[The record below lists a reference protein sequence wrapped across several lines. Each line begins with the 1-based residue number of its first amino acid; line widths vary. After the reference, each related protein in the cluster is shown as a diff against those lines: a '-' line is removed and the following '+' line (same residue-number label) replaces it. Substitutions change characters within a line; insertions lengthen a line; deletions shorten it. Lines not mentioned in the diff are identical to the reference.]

1 MSNIEKISSKDA
13 LGLKIG
19 CVTLT
24 KPFFKKAGIAD
35 NNSKNLPFSLS
46 TYKGLP
52 VQYMNQ
58 VHGTSVQVINDYAY
72 EPIKNTDA
80 LFTSSNKVSLAI
92 MSADCLPIAIAN
104 SEGTEIAL
112 IHAGWRGLASGIIDK
127 TLKMFE
133 LDNKELKAWLAPC
146 ISQKEYEVGKDVYEA
161 FTKLDEE
168 SVKSFMKIN
177 SRKWLFDL
185 KDQAKRILEKSE
197 VSVSQSNY
205 CTYNDEELFYSYRRD
220 KTDKRALTLL
230 WRKDV

>member
-13 LGLKIG
+13 LGNKIS

-24 KPFFKKAGIAD
+24 KPFFKKNGIAD
-35 NNSKNLPFSLS
+35 NNSKDLPFLLS
-46 TYKGLP
+46 EFKGLP

-58 VHGTSVQVINDYAY
+58 VHGTSVKVINDSVH
-72 EPIKNTDA
+72 EPIENTDA

-104 SEGTEIAL
+104 SEGTEMAL
-112 IHAGWRGLASGIIDK
+112 IHAGWRGLSSGIIDK
-127 TLKMFE
+127 TLTMFD

-146 ISQKEYEVGKDVYEA
+146 ISQIEYEVGNDVYEA
-161 FTKLDEE
+161 FINSDEA
-168 SVKSFMKIN
+168 SIKSFKKLN
-177 SRKWLFDL
+177 SKKWLFDL
-185 KDQAKRILEKSE
+185 KAQATRILEKFG

-205 CTYNDEELFYSYRRD
+205 CTYNDEELFYSYRRN
-220 KTDKRALTLL
+220 KTDKRLLTLL

>member
-1 MSNIEKISSKDA
+1 
-13 LGLKIG
+13 
-19 CVTLT
+19 
-24 KPFFKKAGIAD
+24 
-35 NNSKNLPFSLS
+35 
-46 TYKGLP
+46 
-52 VQYMNQ
+52 MNQ
-58 VHGTSVQVINDYAY
+58 VHGTSVQVINDYVY
-72 EPIKNTDA
+72 EPIENTDA

-161 FTKLDEE
+161 FANDEE
-168 SVKSFMKIN
+168 SVNSFKKLN
-177 SRKWLFDL
+177 SEKWLFDL
-185 KDQAKRILEKSE
+185 KAQATRILEKFE
-197 VSVSQSNY
+197 VSVSESNY
-205 CTYNDEELFYSYRRD
+205 CTYSDEELFYSYRRN
-220 KTDKRALTLL
+220 KTDKRVLTLL

>member
-1 MSNIEKISSKDA
+1 MSNIEKISSKDT
-13 LGLKIG
+13 LGNKIG

-24 KPFFKKAGIAD
+24 KHFFKKNGITE
-35 NNSKNLPFSLS
+35 NRSKDLHFFLS
-46 TYKGLP
+46 EYKGLP

-72 EPIKNTDA
+72 EPIENTDA
-80 LFTSSNKVSLAI
+80 LFTGSNKVSLAI

-104 SEGTEIAL
+104 SEGTKIAL
-112 IHAGWRGLASGIIDK
+112 IHAGWRGLSSGIIEK

-146 ISQKEYEVGKDVYEA
+146 ISQKEYEVGNDVYEA
-161 FTKLDEE
+161 FITLDEA
-168 SVKSFMKIN
+168 SVKSFKKLN
-177 SRKWLFDL
+177 SEKWLLDL
-185 KDQAKRILEKSE
+185 QAQATRILEKFE

-205 CTYNDEELFYSYRRD
+205 CTFNDEELFYSYRRD
-220 KTDKRALTLL
+220 KTDKRVLTLL

>member
-1 MSNIEKISSKDA
+1 MSDIKKISSKNA
-13 LGLKIG
+13 LGHKIG

-24 KPFFKKAGIAD
+24 KHFFKKVGIAD
-35 NNSKNLPFSLS
+35 NSSKNLPFSIS

-58 VHGTSVQVINDYAY
+58 VHGISVQAIKDYVY
-72 EPIKNTDA
+72 EPIEDTDA

-104 SEGTEIAL
+104 SEGTKIAL
-112 IHAGWRGLASGIIDK
+112 IHAGWRGLANGIIDK
-127 TLKMFE
+127 TLKMFD

-146 ISQKEYEVGKDVYEA
+146 ISQKEYEVGNDVYEA
-161 FTKLDEE
+161 FTTLDEE
-168 SVKSFMKIN
+168 SVKSFKKVN

-185 KDQAKRILEKSE
+185 KDQATRILKRSE

-205 CTYNDEELFYSYRRD
+205 CTYNDEELFYSYRRN
-220 KTDKRALTLL
+220 KTDKRVLTLL

>member
-1 MSNIEKISSKDA
+1 MNNIETISSKDA
-13 LGLKIG
+13 LGNKIG

-24 KPFFKKAGIAD
+24 KHFFKKNGITE
-35 NNSKNLPFSLS
+35 NRSKDLPFFLS
-46 TYKGLP
+46 EYKGLP

-58 VHGTSVQVINDYAY
+58 VHGTSVQVINDYVDK
-72 EPIKNTDA
+72 PIENTDA
-80 LFTSSNKVSLAI
+80 LFTRSNKVSLAI

-112 IHAGWRGLASGIIDK
+112 IHAGWRGLSSGIIEK
-127 TLKMFE
+127 TLKMFD

-146 ISQKEYEVGKDVYEA
+146 ISQKGYEVGDDVYEA
-161 FTKLDEE
+161 FITSDEA
-168 SVKSFMKIN
+168 SVKSFKKLN
-177 SRKWLFDL
+177 SEKWLLDL
-185 KDQAKRILEKSE
+185 QAQATRILEKFE

-220 KTDKRALTLL
+220 KTDKRVLTLL

>member
-1 MSNIEKISSKDA
+1 MSNIEKVSSKNA
-13 LGLKIG
+13 LGHKIG

-24 KPFFKKAGIAD
+24 KPFFKKAGIA
-35 NNSKNLPFSLS
+35 NNSSKNLPFSIS

-58 VHGTSVQVINDYAY
+58 VHGTSVQAINDYVY
-72 EPIKNTDA
+72 EPIENTDA

-104 SEGTEIAL
+104 SEGTKIAL
-112 IHAGWRGLASGIIDK
+112 IHAGWRGLSSGIIDK
-127 TLKMFE
+127 TLKMFD

-146 ISQKEYEVGKDVYEA
+146 ISQKEYQVGNDVYEA
-161 FTKLDEE
+161 FITLDEA
-168 SVKSFMKIN
+168 SVKSFKKLN
-177 SRKWLFDL
+177 SEKWLLDL
-185 KDQAKRILEKSE
+185 QAQATRILEKFE

-220 KTDKRALTLL
+220 KTDKRVLTLL

>member
-1 MSNIEKISSKDA
+1 MSNIEMISSKDA
-13 LGLKIG
+13 LGSKIG

-24 KPFFKKAGIAD
+24 KHFFKTNGIAD
-35 NNSKNLPFSLS
+35 NRNKDLPFSFLE
-46 TYKGLP
+46 YEGLP

-58 VHGTSVQVINDYAY
+58 VHGTSVQTTNKYFE

-80 LFTSSNKVSLAI
+80 LFTKSNKVVLAI

-112 IHAGWRGLASGIIDK
+112 IHAGWKGLSSGIIDK
-127 TLKMFE
+127 TLKMFD

-146 ISQKEYEVGKDVYEA
+146 ISQKEYEVGNDVYEA
-161 FTKLDEE
+161 FTTLDEE
-168 SVKSFMKIN
+168 SVKSFKKVN

-185 KDQAKRILEKSE
+185 KDQATRILKRSE

-205 CTYNDEELFYSYRRD
+205 CTYNDEELFYSYRRN
-220 KTDKRALTLL
+220 KTDKRVLTLL

>member
-13 LGLKIG
+13 LGNKIG

-24 KPFFKKAGIAD
+24 KPYFKKIGIDD
-35 NNSKNLPFSLS
+35 NSSKNLPFSLS
-46 TYKGLP
+46 EYKGLP

-58 VHGTSVQVINDYAY
+58 IHGTSVQVINDYVY
-72 EPIKNTDA
+72 QPIENTDA
-80 LFTSSNKVSLAI
+80 LFTNSSKVSLAI

-127 TLKMFE
+127 TLKMFD
-133 LDNKELKAWLAPC
+133 LDNRELNAWLAPC
-146 ISQKEYEVGKDVYEA
+146 ISQKEYEVGNDVYEA
-161 FTKLDEE
+161 FIKLDEE
-168 SVKSFMKIN
+168 SVKSFKKIN
-177 SRKWLFDL
+177 SRKWLFDM
-185 KDQAKRILEKSE
+185 KGQATRILDRSG

-205 CTYNDEELFYSYRRD
+205 CTYKDEELFYSYRRD
-220 KTDKRALTLL
+220 KTDKRILTLL